1 MNLRSTFNTAMNALS
16 GNKVRTSLTSLGI
29 TIGIAAVI
37 AMVSAGHGAKS
48 KIDEAFGSLGP
59 NLVIGFSG
67 STSSTGLRIGADAGG
82 AFTREDAQRVRM
94 RLAPLINGCSEV
106 SQWPTE
112 ASTEAGSCKTACV
125 GGTPDIFR
133 VRRWKIR
140 EYAQGPRGR
149 FYTDAEVKS
158 DASVCLLGQTVV
170 EKLFPNQNPVGKT
183 IRTREGNQFRVIGT
197 LDPKGSSFTGGDQDD
212 CIMIPIST
220 LMKRVSGKEKCML
233 LIAEA
238 RSGDLTNIVKARMT
252 DLIRVA
258 HNIRPGQD
266 DDFYVNTMKEYSS
279 IAELFTA
286 TLSGLI
292 FAIACISLVV
302 GGIGVMNIMLVS
314 VTERTREIGI
324 RMAVGAK
331 TNDVLGQFL
340 AEATILALIG
350 GLIGI
355 TLGAIIAW
363 TISWFA
369 SWEFV
374 ITPSSVLLAAATSAA
389 VGIFFGYYPAR
400 KASLL
405 DPIECLRYE

>member
-1 MNLRSTFNTAMNALS
+1 MNFSATYSTALNALS
-16 GNKVRTSLTSLGI
+16 ANKIRTSLTSLGI

-48 KIDEAFGSLGP
+48 KIDDAFGSLGP

-67 STSSTGLRIGADAGG
+67 STSTTGLGIGADAGG
-82 AFTREDAQRVRM
+82 SFTREDAQLVRT
-94 RLAPLINGCSEV
+94 RLASMINGCTEL

-112 ASTEAGSCKTACV
+112 ASTVSGSAKTVCIGA
-125 GGTPDIFR
+125 TPEVFK

-140 EYAQGPRGR
+140 HFPNGPRGR

-158 DASVCLLGQTVV
+158 DATVCLIGKTIAD
-170 EKLFPNQNPVGKT
+170 KLFPNQNPVGQT
-183 IRTREGNQFRVIGT
+183 VRTREGNQFRVIGA
-197 LDPKGSSFTGGDQDD
+197 LESKGSSLTGGDQDD
-212 CIMIPIST
+212 CLMIPIST

-233 LIAEA
+233 LMAEA
-238 RSGDLTNIVKARMT
+238 RSAEMTNIVKSRMT
-252 DLIRVA
+252 EIVRAA
-258 HNIRPGQD
+258 HNVRAGQD
-266 DDFYVNTMKEYSS
+266 EDFYVRTMKEYSGL
-279 IAELFTA
+279 AELFTA

-292 FAIACISLVV
+292 FAIACISLIV

-324 RMAVGAK
+324 RMAVGARS
-331 TNDVLGQFL
+331 TDVLGQFL
-340 AEATILALIG
+340 TEATILALIG

-355 TLGAIIAW
+355 TLGSLLAWVIAW
-363 TISWFA
+363 VADWA
-369 SWEFV
+369 FV
-374 ITPSSVLLAAATSAA
+374 ITPASVILAAATSAA

>member
-1 MNLRSTFNTAMNALS
+1 MNFAATYSTAMNALS

-48 KIDEAFGSLGP
+48 KIDDAFGSLGP

-67 STSSTGLRIGADAGG
+67 STTTTGLGIGADAGG
-82 AFTREDAQRVRM
+82 SFTREDAQRVRT
-94 RLAPLINGCSEV
+94 RLASMINGCTEL

-112 ASTEAGSCKTACV
+112 ASTEAGSAKTVCV
-125 GGTPDIFR
+125 GATPEVFR

-140 EYAQGPRGR
+140 TYPQGPRGR

-158 DASVCLLGQTVV
+158 DASVCLLGKTVAD
-170 EKLFPNQNPVGKT
+170 KLFPNQNPVGQT
-183 IRTREGNQFRVIGT
+183 VRTREGNQFRVIGAM
-197 LDPKGSSFTGGDQDD
+197 DPKGSSLTGGDQDD
-212 CIMIPIST
+212 CIMIPITT
-220 LMKRVSGKEKCML
+220 LMKRVSGKDKCML
-233 LIAEA
+233 LMAEA
-238 RSGDLTNIVKARMT
+238 RTAELTNIVKARMT
-252 DLIRVA
+252 DILRTA
-258 HNIRPGQD
+258 HNFRPGQD
-266 DDFYVNTMKEYSS
+266 EDFYIRTMKEYSGL
-279 IAELFTA
+279 AELFTA

-292 FAIACISLVV
+292 FAIACISLIV

-324 RMAVGAK
+324 RMAVGARAS
-331 TNDVLGQFL
+331 DVLGQFL

-355 TLGAIIAW
+355 TLGSIIAW
-363 TISWFA
+363 LIAWIA
-369 SWEFV
+369 DWAFV